1 MAPPAANASVNRGS
15 ILLVAGLLAVALGL
29 GTQAFVPPTAWS
41 SADHAGWPTLPPGP
55 TVPGG
60 APGEANDTGGGP
72 GGGNGTGAGS
82 GSAPA
87 NGTGGGSGGSTGGG
101 SGSGSGSSTGTGS
114 GSSSGGGASGGSGS
128 GGGTGTGGS
137 GDGGTGDGGTG
148 GAGGSG
154 SSGSSG
160 TGGTTGGGGTS
171 SGSGGGSGGGGST
184 GSSSGGGGSTS
195 NGSGPAS
202 LPPNAGPPKIPVLEL
217 PLTVPVVAGL
227 VVLVVVA
234 VVGVALVGRGFAAGS
249 RSRPGR
255 RGADGV
261 APGGSGRGEPGESLK
276 DAAQAAGDA
285 LGGTGTPR
293 DRIVRGYAVFLRELA
308 RRRAVNV
315 TPLTPEEIEARA
327 GEDWPSARWPLRE
340 LRAVFEEA
348 RYSPHEIPEANV
360 GRARAALGILLAR
373 RGPGGRAA

>member
-1 MAPPAANASVNRGS
+1 LAPPAANASVNRGS

-60 APGEANDTGGGP
+60 VPGEANDTGGGP

-148 GAGGSG
+148 GTGGSG

-171 SGSGGGSGGGGST
+171 SGSGGGGST

>member
-60 APGEANDTGGGP
+60 VPGEANDTGGGP

-137 GDGGTGDGGTG
+137 GDGGTGGT
-148 GAGGSG
+148 GGSG

-171 SGSGGGSGGGGST
+171 SGSGGGGST